1 MDGNNQFKIM
11 DITGMNHQIS
21 QLVSMMNYARFT
33 TINAVQGLTIDELDY
48 LEDPNSNTI
57 GALLLHIAAVEIG
70 FQIEIFD
77 NRTPN
82 EEELKEWLAAYELG
96 EKGRNE
102 IRGNSLDYYVNKL
115 EQVRLRTL
123 KEFRQKDDNWLYEE
137 RKWSGLPSN
146 NYFIW
151 FHVFEDEINHRG
163 QIRWL
168 RQRLPRPI
176 VK

>member
-1 MDGNNQFKIM
+1 MDENNQFKIL
-11 DITGMNHQIS
+11 DITGMSHQIS

-33 TINAVQGLTIDELDY
+33 TINAVQGLSIEELDY
-48 LEDPNSNTI
+48 LQDPHSNSI

-77 NRTPN
+77 NRKPN
-82 EEELKEWLAAYELG
+82 EEELIEWLAAYELG

-102 IRGNSLDYYVNKL
+102 IRGNSLDYYLNKL

-123 KEFRQKDDNWLYEE
+123 KEFRQKDGNWLYEE

-151 FHVFEDEINHRG
+151 FHVFEDEINYRG

-168 RQRLPRPI
+168 RQRLPKLNI
-176 VK
+176 K